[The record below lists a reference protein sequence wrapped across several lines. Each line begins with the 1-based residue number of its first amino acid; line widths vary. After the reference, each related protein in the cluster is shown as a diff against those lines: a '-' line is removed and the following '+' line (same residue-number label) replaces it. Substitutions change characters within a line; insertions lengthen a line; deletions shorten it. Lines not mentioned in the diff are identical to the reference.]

1 LGNSNGNCSD
11 LLLCTYLNN
20 CSKKLQHHQMLLR
33 MLRDSDIAG
42 RHVKQYSTLESRS
55 EHAVPYNPEIT
66 LKRLSQKN
74 EN

>member
-1 LGNSNGNCSD
+1 
-11 LLLCTYLNN
+11 
-20 CSKKLQHHQMLLR
+20 MLLR